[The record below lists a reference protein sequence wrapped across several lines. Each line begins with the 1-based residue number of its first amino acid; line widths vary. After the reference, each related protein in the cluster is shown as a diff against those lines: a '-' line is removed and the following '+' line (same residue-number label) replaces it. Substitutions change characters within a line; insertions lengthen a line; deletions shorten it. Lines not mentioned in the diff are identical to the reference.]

1 MSILQDGRALLQE
14 ALESLNRGELAR
26 AEQRFE
32 LLHHLYPRS
41 AAPLIGLAQVA
52 LRQKQYAKAESY
64 LLQSAGYEPHLPEVW
79 QSLVML
85 YNTRGD
91 TPRLRWALEMW
102 HTVEPSNPQAV
113 AILRT
118 LYEQVGDQQALQR
131 LQTTWKR
138 HQPNL
143 PLPKLSPK
151 RTHASVNPNDLSRL
165 IQQNPNRADL
175 REAYVALLFQKKQYR
190 QAIPHLEQLRRLQP
204 KVARHPYNLALCW
217 IASEQ
222 YAKAHA
228 CLLQARQL
236 GIPRADLARP
246 LALVLLQLNRPA
258 EALPELEWLYRQK
271 PNDAEIARAYGV
283 ALVRLEQYLPA
294 LKPLQQWTRA
304 EPKSA
309 TAWYLLG
316 IASALS
322 GQSQQALESLERAVR
337 LDPQSLLMRYHRA
350 VVLAQAEK
358 LNEARQALEALL
370 QEPKQAQQPLYLEM
384 ARTLLNLLRHQK
396 VWDACEQWLSRLERT
411 LPNEPVLTHER
422 ALTLLAQER
431 YSDLRSYLETQIP
444 KVDPEARRALWGLL
458 AESYLRE
465 GKSDLAVQTAER
477 ALPEPE
483 PLLNLARM
491 FARQGQQ
498 ERAIGHFRRLL
509 TASLTPL
516 QRQEVELRLAKL
528 LAKTGNAEEA
538 LQLLRASLQQ
548 NPRDEERAVALALIL
563 TDLNRP
569 EAYSAWE
576 AVRAL
581 QPRHLEAR
589 LRLALHRNS
598 TGTAPDL
605 EPLWSLLPDLLTTL
619 HRQQVE
625 LVQQIQKSGGAL
637 DLFWL
642 MEAGEP
648 ANRLNALLQETLQTL
663 WRSARTPAQRSAMLG
678 RLTDVLARHPESQ
691 TVLEFLVER
700 YRETNQPAQAVAV
713 LDRVIRQ
720 YPTNAWLYYRKGQL
734 LVQMGKQKEAR
745 DAFMQC
751 LRLDPRHSEARKAL
765 ESLSAN

>member
-1 MSILQDGRALLQE
+1 M
-14 ALESLNRGELAR
+14 
-26 AEQRFE
+26 
-32 LLHHLYPRS
+32 
-41 AAPLIGLAQVA
+41 
-52 LRQKQYAKAESY
+52 
-64 LLQSAGYEPHLPEVW
+64 
-79 QSLVML
+79 
-85 YNTRGD
+85 
-91 TPRLRWALEMW
+91 
-102 HTVEPSNPQAV
+102 
-113 AILRT
+113 
-118 LYEQVGDQQALQR
+118 
-131 LQTTWKR
+131 
-138 HQPNL
+138 
-143 PLPKLSPK
+143 
-151 RTHASVNPNDLSRL
+151 
-165 IQQNPNRADL
+165 
-175 REAYVALLFQKKQYR
+175 
-190 QAIPHLEQLRRLQP
+190 
-204 KVARHPYNLALCW
+204 
-217 IASEQ
+217 
-222 YAKAHA
+222 
-228 CLLQARQL
+228 
-236 GIPRADLARP
+236 
-246 LALVLLQLNRPA
+246 LLQLNRPA
-258 EALPELEWLYRQK
+258 DALPELEWLYRQK
-271 PNDAEIARAYGV
+271 PNDAEIARAYGLT
-283 ALVRLEQYLPA
+283 LVRVEQYPLA

-316 IASALS
+316 IAYALS
-322 GQSQQALESLERAVR
+322 GQSQQALESLERAVQ
-337 LDPQSLLMRYHRA
+337 LDPQSPLMRYHRA

-370 QEPKQAQQPLYLEM
+370 QEPKLAQQPLYLEM

-396 VWDACEQWLSRLERT
+396 AWDACEQWLTRLERT
-411 LPNEPVLTHER
+411 LPDEPTLIHER

-431 YSDLRSYLETQIP
+431 YGDLRTYLERHLP
-444 KVDPEARRALWGLL
+444 KGNPSTRRALWGLL
-458 AESYLRE
+458 VESYLRE
-465 GKSDLAVQTAER
+465 GKSDLAVQAAER

-491 FARQGQQ
+491 FARQGQH

-509 TASLTPL
+509 TVALTPL

-528 LAKTGNAEEA
+528 LTKTGKAEEA
-538 LQLLRASLQQ
+538 IQLLKTSLRQ

-569 EAYSAWE
+569 EARAAWE
-576 AVRAL
+576 AVRAI

-589 LRLALHRNS
+589 LRLAFPR
-598 TGTAPDL
+598 TAPDTPTDP
-605 EPLWSLLPDLLTTL
+605 EPLWRLLPELLTIL

-648 ANRLNALLQETLQTL
+648 TNRLNALLQETLQTL
-663 WRSARTPAQRSAMLG
+663 WRFARTPAQRSAMLG
-678 RLTDVLARHPESQ
+678 RLSDVLTRHPESQ

-700 YRETNQPAQAVAV
+700 YREANQLTQAVAV
-713 LDRVIRQ
+713 LERVIRQ